1 MAHNPSSSDLT
12 GPCKKIF
19 EAITGTTALRAMRRV
34 SLRSQPPRSNIP
46 ATSKLPK
53 YDPSAKALISLQLQ
67 PPKPDISTESPLSI
81 SISGPSAKSHPGPEN
96 WEAAE
101 VLPIMFVPADEKK
114 KSKVEMAGQEKNFPL
129 AIIASEMAGQAAKA
143 KPNTESA
150 LEKLKSKADMARLEK
165 LTPWPGNPQVANVA
179 QKTELEV
186 HVSVQEKLKPG
197 VEMPT
202 SNKTITKVEAAAPQV
217 SLQDKPKRQVELQP
231 KPVVEQG
238 QKEEGNRTGHHNIDQ
253 RSSDYIKRTTI
264 KIRTTSDVGKSNL
277 EADSSNTKMKA
288 KTTSNVGGGKSA
300 SFKK

>member
-114 KSKVEMAGQEKNFPL
+114 KSKVEMAGQ
-129 AIIASEMAGQAAKA
+129 AAKA
-143 KPNTESA
+143 KPHTESA

-179 QKTELEV
+179 QKTEREV

-202 SNKTITKVEAAAPQV
+202 SNKTTTKVEAAAPQV
-217 SLQDKPKRQVELQP
+217 SLQDKPKPQVELQP

-238 QKEEGNRTGHHNIDQ
+238 QKEEGNMTGHHNIDQ